1 VSGRIRS
8 IKPEMLEDAR
18 IAELSDGAF
27 RLFTGMILLAD
38 DSGRLRADTRYL
50 MGQVFWGAPDGS
62 TNTRDRVAMALREL
76 IEANVVQFYTVRGQD
91 YCLLRNFNKHQR
103 IDKPSKPKCPGP
115 DESSSAT
122 LDEPSTSPR
131 RALAEPSTSP
141 RRALDEPSPSPR
153 RALEEPSSRAPGGIG
168 SEGIGE
174 DRSGSDARDDESE
187 ADDCLLRNFN
197 KHQRI
202 DKPSKPK
209 CPGPDESSS
218 ATPASPRRALDEP
231 SPSPRRALD
240 EPSTRAPGGIG
251 SEGIGEDRSG
261 SDARDDESK
270 ADDSDAGE
278 ITVERPIVRGPIDDW
293 AARDALA
300 AGGISVAMGGTD
312 EREWAA
318 VLRSLAGQ
326 GFALADFVALGECVK
341 AGAATWWDGDWNMR
355 TLLGKHDGGGGIAAR
370 GLIRSLEAARGW
382 KAKARPKIAA
392 VHTNTSA
399 MPSAQDRSAI
409 ADKARRAREAMRAA
423 NG

>member
-1 VSGRIRS
+1 
-8 IKPEMLEDAR
+8 MLEDAR

-122 LDEPSTSPR
+122 PASPR
-131 RALAEPSTSP
+131 RALAEPST
-141 RRALDEPSPSPR
+141 
-153 RALEEPSSRAPGGIG
+153 
-168 SEGIGE
+168 
-174 DRSGSDARDDESE
+174 
-187 ADDCLLRNFN
+187 
-197 KHQRI
+197 
-202 DKPSKPK
+202 
-209 CPGPDESSS
+209 
-218 ATPASPRRALDEP
+218 
-231 SPSPRRALD
+231 SPRRALD